1 MYIVFPN
8 CFINFTPD
16 ENLIMPFSQMDHVE
30 GDTKFLTLGFLLIT
44 YILLSPMGL
53 FLFLCFSYTKN
64 DEGRPNYSYTSKKIT
79 FKY

>member
-1 MYIVFPN
+1 MYVVFPN

-16 ENLIMPFSQMDHVE
+16 ENLMMSFCQMDHVE
-30 GDTKFLTLGFLLIT
+30 GDIKFFTLVFLLIT
-44 YILLSPMGL
+44 YILSPMCL

-64 DEGRPNYSYTSKKIT
+64 DEWSPNYSHASKKIT